1 MSSVSKT
8 YAICLRYARH
18 TLYVLETQDISI
30 CLRMQDIKLMSWMQ
44 DIFTLWVDRTN
55 MLVNQMPDEM
65 QVILHADQIL
75 DISDAGSQVFD

>member
-1 MSSVSKT
+1 MLIRVK
-8 YAICLRYARH
+8 AL
-18 TLYVLETQDISI
+18 
-30 CLRMQDIKLMSWMQ
+30 
-44 DIFTLWVDRTN
+44 DRTN